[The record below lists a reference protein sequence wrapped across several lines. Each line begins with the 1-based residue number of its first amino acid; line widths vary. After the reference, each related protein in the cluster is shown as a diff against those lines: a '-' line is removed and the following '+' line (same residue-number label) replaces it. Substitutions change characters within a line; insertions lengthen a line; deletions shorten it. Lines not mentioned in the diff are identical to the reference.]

1 MSGWQISTTWAAAVR
16 DVQAGLVEALVADA
30 AHVGRAVAL
39 AKDDVELLF
48 ELVAHLFGEAFAGDE
63 SHFLKEILAQ
73 VDALFLGLLG
83 EVHQV
88 ARRAHVAGHAQ
99 LLHDVELGAGIGR
112 ARRDGGAAEVAQW
125 LFKHQSGRG
134 QVIVE
139 GYLNHVSGAEPY
151 GIKGFGVSPV
161 VVHAVFGV
169 EDGAG
174 REEDALQFADVL
186 GQQAAEA
193 GADGLEEYELF
204 LFQQRDVLDVGKGLE
219 LLHVELG
226 AVKAFLDVFRISVG
240 VGEQVLEL
248 DQAILA
254 AFALVEHFAAVV
266 DAFGAVFAGHVI
278 MLRTVWNSGKGLA

>member
-1 MSGWQISTTWAAAVR
+1 M
-16 DVQAGLVEALVADA
+16 
-30 AHVGRAVAL
+30 
-39 AKDDVELLF
+39 
-48 ELVAHLFGEAFAGDE
+48 
-63 SHFLKEILAQ
+63 
-73 VDALFLGLLG
+73 
-83 EVHQV
+83 
-88 ARRAHVAGHAQ
+88 
-99 LLHDVELGAGIGR
+99 
-112 ARRDGGAAEVAQW
+112 
-125 LFKHQSGRG
+125 
-134 QVIVE
+134 IVE
-139 GYLNHVSGAEPY
+139 GYLNHVAGAEPY
-151 GIKGFGVSPV
+151 GIKGFGVAPV

-193 GADGLEEYELF
+193 GADGLEEDKLF